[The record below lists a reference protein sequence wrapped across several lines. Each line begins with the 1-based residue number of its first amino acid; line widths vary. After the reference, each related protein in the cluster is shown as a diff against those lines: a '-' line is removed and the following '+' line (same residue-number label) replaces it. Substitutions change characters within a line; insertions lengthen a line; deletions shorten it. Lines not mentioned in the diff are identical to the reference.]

1 MYDRCVPTLDV
12 LGHATWY
19 TVQGAGAETVL
30 LLHGGLS
37 NSDAMLDSIGGP
49 LGERRRVAAFDR
61 RGHGRTADTPEAF
74 HYESMVDETI
84 AFIEHIG
91 GPVHIVGWSDGGI
104 VGLLLALRRPEL
116 VGRLVAIGTNYHW
129 NVLPDLPGA
138 AAADEGGVD
147 ETPEAESGDSG
158 IVALMAAAYADRSPD
173 GPDHFAVV
181 AAKGFHLFGIEPE
194 LTAEDL
200 ARVSVPVLV
209 MAGDDDLIPAEPHR
223 CVLRR
228 ITRGPA
234 RDRAWSFTRT
244 ADRAPTGGRRSHR
257 AIPGVRRPAS
267 DDDAQPARLSP
278 GAAQRRPHRAPSA
291 GGDARDREQGSYD
304 RSPLT
309 RQICRYA
316 CG

>member
-12 LGHATWY
+12 LGHPTWFA
-19 TVQGAGAETVL
+19 VHGDGDETVL

-37 NSDAMLDSIGGP
+37 NSDALLDSIGVP

-116 VGRLVAIGTNYHW
+116 VDRLVAIGANYHW
-129 NVLPDLPGA
+129 NMSTGVAGA
-138 AAADEGGVD
+138 TTADTTEPAQQPA
-147 ETPEAESGDSG
+147 TATGDSDHDPSDDSVMVQ
-158 IVALMAAAYADRSPD
+158 IAAGYAERSPD
-173 GPDHFAVV
+173 GADHWAVV

-194 LTAEDL
+194 LTVDDL

-209 MAGDDDLIPAEPHR
+209 MAGDDDLIPLGHTTAFFAALPEAQLAIVPGSSHGLPMEHPHE
-223 CVLRR
+223 V
-228 ITRGPA
+228 
-234 RDRAWSFTRT
+234 
-244 ADRAPTGGRRSHR
+244 
-257 AIPGVRRPAS
+257 
-267 DDDAQPARLSP
+267 ARLI
-278 GAAQRRPHRAPSA
+278 
-291 GGDARDREQGSYD
+291 DRFLSSEVPPVTMMPNL
-304 RSPLT
+304 RS
-309 RQICRYA
+309 
-316 CG
+316 

>member
-74 HYESMVDETI
+74 HYEAMVDETI

-158 IVALMAAAYADRSPD
+158 IVALMAAAYAERSPD

-181 AAKGFHLFGIEPE
+181 AEKGFHLFGIEPE

-209 MAGDDDLIPAEPHR
+209 MAGDDDLIPLSH
-223 CVLRR
+223 
-228 ITRGPA
+228 
-234 RDRAWSFTRT
+234 T
-244 ADRAPTGGRRSHR
+244 AAFFAGLPEAQL
-257 AIPGVRRPAS
+257 AIV
-267 DDDAQPARLSP
+267 P
-278 GAAQRRPHRAPSA
+278 GASHGLPIEHPQEVVGLIERFLGSDVPPVTMMPNLRA
-291 GGDARDREQGSYD
+291 
-304 RSPLT
+304 
-309 RQICRYA
+309 
-316 CG
+316 

>member
-1 MYDRCVPTLDV
+1 MPTLDV

-19 TVQGAGAETVL
+19 TVQGWGDETVL

-37 NSDAMLDSIGGP
+37 NSDALLDTIGGP
-49 LGERRRVAAFDR
+49 LSQHRRVAAFDR

-116 VGRLVAIGTNYHW
+116 VGRLVAIGANYHW
-129 NVLPDLPGA
+129 NVLPDLTDEAPSDDAGGSGA
-138 AAADEGGVD
+138 GDDGVPTD
-147 ETPEAESGDSG
+147 DPIA
-158 IVALMAAAYADRSPD
+158 ALMAASYAERSPD

-194 LTAEDL
+194 LTVDDL

-209 MAGDDDLIPAEPHR
+209 MAGDDDLIPLSH
-223 CVLRR
+223 
-228 ITRGPA
+228 
-234 RDRAWSFTRT
+234 T
-244 ADRAPTGGRRSHR
+244 AAFFAALPEAQL
-257 AIPGVRRPAS
+257 AIV
-267 DDDAQPARLSP
+267 P
-278 GAAQRRPHRAPSA
+278 GASHGLPMEHPQEVVGLIERFLGSEVPPPTLMPHLRA
-291 GGDARDREQGSYD
+291 
-304 RSPLT
+304 
-309 RQICRYA
+309 
-316 CG
+316 

>member
-1 MYDRCVPTLDV
+1 MSSLNVFGNP
-12 LGHATWY
+12 TWY
-19 TVQGAGAETVL
+19 TVQGVGDETVL

-37 NSDAMLDSIGGP
+37 NSDALLDSIGAP
-49 LGERRRVAAFDR
+49 LGEHRRVAAFDR

-84 AFIEHIG
+84 AVIEHIG

-129 NVLPDLPGA
+129 KVLPDFTGA
-138 AAADEGGVD
+138 AAADDGGVD
-147 ETPEAESGDSG
+147 QTPEAESGDSG
-158 IVALMAAAYADRSPD
+158 IVALLAAAYAERSPD

-209 MAGDDDLIPAEPHR
+209 MAGDDDFVPLSHTAAFFAGLPEAQLAIVHGASHGLPMEHPQEVVGLIERFLGSDVPP
-223 CVLRR
+223 VTMIPNLR
-228 ITRGPA
+228 A
-234 RDRAWSFTRT
+234 
-244 ADRAPTGGRRSHR
+244 
-257 AIPGVRRPAS
+257 
-267 DDDAQPARLSP
+267 
-278 GAAQRRPHRAPSA
+278 
-291 GGDARDREQGSYD
+291 
-304 RSPLT
+304 
-309 RQICRYA
+309 
-316 CG
+316 